1 MTTSSGVGQI
11 IGQRGGTGANHK
23 LTPETMIFRLM
34 GDEDDR
40 ALNGEK
46 ACYNN
51 AMIYEMRRDE
61 IPATGAGKRG
71 LRKEGR

>member
-1 MTTSSGVGQI
+1 MNTHFVAGLFVGRNATVHRQPV
-11 IGQRGGTGANHK
+11 Q
-23 LTPETMIFRLM
+23 
-34 GDEDDR
+34 D
-40 ALNGEK
+40 GEK

>member
-1 MTTSSGVGQI
+1 
-11 IGQRGGTGANHK
+11 
-23 LTPETMIFRLM
+23 MIFRLM
-34 GDEDDR
+34 GDEGNK

-46 ACYNN
+46 SCYNN
-51 AMIYEMRRDE
+51 AMMHEMRRDE

>member
-1 MTTSSGVGQI
+1 
-11 IGQRGGTGANHK
+11 
-23 LTPETMIFRLM
+23 MIFRLM
-34 GDEDDR
+34 GDEGDK

-51 AMIYEMRRDE
+51 TMMYEMSRDE

>member
-1 MTTSSGVGQI
+1 
-11 IGQRGGTGANHK
+11 
-23 LTPETMIFRLM
+23 MIFRLM
-34 GDEDDR
+34 GDEGDR

-51 AMIYEMRRDE
+51 AMIYELRRDE